1 MASDDERV
9 RELLGREP
17 RGDYEIVVRDRDG
30 DPVVL
35 RNAPLLHDGT
45 PMPTRYWLI
54 GPAEIRRVGHL
65 ESEGGVD
72 RAEAELDPAEVQAAH
87 DRYAAERD
95 ALIPADHDGPRPTGG
110 VGGTRIGLKCLH
122 AHWAWHLAGG
132 DDPVGRWIERELAVR
147 ERATL
152 VVTDDALVVTWDDR
166 RWTFP
171 VGVDH
176 LRQRWLDDGDPPKP
190 AALTN
195 ALGDVADH
203 VDDVV
208 RDRADAELLDT
219 MAVVG
224 VGIRAIAQLESG
236 LDEPPMPYRLDR
248 DTAEEIFRLAATE
261 PRADRAH
268 NPGLPSGDVDTVL
281 ASLCAVVSVMRRLG
295 PDAVDPSGDAASI
308 VCHSSSL
315 FRRQPSPRLYGKRV
329 MLRLLAASDF
339 GEWHE
344 VRTRNEHWLVPW
356 EPKRPAS
363 SADPTR
369 HRAAFEHRCT
379 ARAAQR
385 QADSRLSVR
394 GCSSTSVSPARST
407 STTSRACCRARRSGT
422 GSTRPAPA
430 GATSPRASWS
440 SPGTRSRNSTSIVS
454 RSASCRATPTA
465 DA

>member
-95 ALIPADHDGPRPTGG
+95 ALLPADHDGPRPTGG
-110 VGGTRIGLKCLH
+110 VGGTRVGLKCLH

-295 PDAVDPSGDAASI
+295 LDAVDLSGDA
-308 VCHSSSL
+308 
-315 FRRQPSPRLYGKRV
+315 G
-329 MLRLLAASDF
+329 
-339 GEWHE
+339 
-344 VRTRNEHWLVPW
+344 
-356 EPKRPAS
+356 
-363 SADPTR
+363 
-369 HRAAFEHRCT
+369 
-379 ARAAQR
+379 
-385 QADSRLSVR
+385 
-394 GCSSTSVSPARST
+394 
-407 STTSRACCRARRSGT
+407 
-422 GSTRPAPA
+422 
-430 GATSPRASWS
+430 
-440 SPGTRSRNSTSIVS
+440 
-454 RSASCRATPTA
+454 
-465 DA
+465 